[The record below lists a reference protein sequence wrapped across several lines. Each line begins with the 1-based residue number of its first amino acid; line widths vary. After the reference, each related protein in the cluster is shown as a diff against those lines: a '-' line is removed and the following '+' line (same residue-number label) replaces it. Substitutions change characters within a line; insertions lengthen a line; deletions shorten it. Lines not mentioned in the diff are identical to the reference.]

1 MERSKKKS
9 RIKLLSWIAALCIAQ
24 FMTDRFFFNIP
35 KPMMD
40 KDIEFYQPKSDLE
53 KNLRDMNIYIHDK
66 NLISQLSIETG
77 QKSVDDT
84 YMFTLREYHAQMLE
98 LYRMILSK
106 PVAMSINKM
115 NENIAISIKYTN
127 SDQCIMVDNS
137 NKTFDNLINEYPSL
151 IERLNQR
158 PEAIIK
164 IHQRIYNV
172 MPMKDEH
179 GNYNADGLI
188 ERIEIIRDLM
198 QDPYLSVRKDNTE
211 ALQEINQFLALF
223 DDLHTVYTRC
233 AENYNNKIKNMEEY
247 RDVASFILFILL
259 TFFIYCKEILN

>member
-1 MERSKKKS
+1 MEKSKKKS

-84 YMFTLREYHAQMLE
+84 YMFILREYHAQMLE

-115 NENIAISIKYTN
+115 IENIAISIKYTN
-127 SDQCIMVDNS
+127 SDQCIMVGNS
-137 NKTFDNLINEYPSL
+137 NETFDNLINEYPSL

-179 GNYNADGLI
+179 ENYNTDGLI